1 MGIISVGHHLGRM
14 RAAQVLITCLIAAAH
29 GYPAAQSGSGSGFDP
44 EDPLTR
50 FGSGYGSG
58 FDPEDPLTRFGPGS
72 GSGFDPEDPLT
83 RFGSGSGS
91 SFDPEDPLTRFG
103 SGYDYSED
111 YASGSGSGYA
121 Y

>member
-50 FGSGYGSG
+50 FGSG
-58 FDPEDPLTRFGPGS
+58 S

-83 RFGSGSGS
+83 RFGSGSG
-91 SFDPEDPLTRFG
+91 FDPEDPLTRFG

-111 YASGSGSGYA
+111 YASGSGSGYD